1 MLFSLRFRRAAG
13 LILTGLLLAGNLVG
27 AELSVFAA
35 ASLSDAMKELAAL
48 HEKNTGDVVRLNL
61 GSSSTLA
68 VQIKEG
74 ARADVFLSADE
85 ASMDRI
91 ADSIEPASRHRMLS
105 NTLVVVV
112 PLDSSLMIAAP
123 ADLAKPAV
131 RRLALA
137 EPQTVPAGIYAKQ
150 YLEKLQLW
158 PELNAKVVAT
168 ENVRATLAAV
178 ESGNV
183 DAGIVYKTDALI
195 SKKVRVAFEV
205 PLADGP
211 VISYP
216 VALVKDGKNPAGA
229 GKFLALLASPEGRAV
244 IAKFGF
250 LPAPAK

>member
-1 MLFSLRFRRAAG
+1 MKTLRRFVCFFALVA
-13 LILTGLLLAGNLVG
+13 LLGRLAG

-48 HEKNTGDVVRLNL
+48 HEKNTGDIVRLNL
-61 GSSSTLA
+61 GASSTLA
-68 VQIKEG
+68 VQIREG
-74 ARADVFLSADE
+74 ARADVFFSADE
-85 ASMDRI
+85 ASMDRLAALI
-91 ADSIEPASRHRMLS
+91 DPATRRSLLS
-105 NTLVVVV
+105 NTLVIVVAA
-112 PLDSSLMIAAP
+112 DSSLKIAAP
-123 ADLAKPAV
+123 ADLAKPEV

-150 YLEKLQLW
+150 YLQKLNLW
-158 PELNAKVVAT
+158 KAVIDKTIPT

-195 SKKVRVAFEV
+195 SKKVRVAYEV
-205 PLADGP
+205 PFTEGP

-229 GKFLALLASPEGRAV
+229 AKFLALLASSEGRAV
-244 IAKFGF
+244 FAKFGF
-250 LPAPAK
+250 LPGPAK